1 MTFNTLESFDKE
13 LSDMEKTLKEME
25 EYLIDHPEKQGT
37 QGNYETLKYVYN
49 IFKNDKKRFIENISE
64 IDLKLLKVNSDN
76 MTVTEFSKLIDYFN
90 KTQKN
95 TPSILNSQKHDELLF
110 KGISKGSCIIKFNF
124 QNPTEEDVLRTST
137 RKKGLLKLFNLI
149 DCGDNIDKLKNE
161 AGLNGTEALTT
172 YKKFLEEIVK
182 HETDFTLSTE
192 KGTLKTGL
200 TLQQCKNICEN
211 LNI

>member
-1 MTFNTLESFDKE
+1 
-13 LSDMEKTLKEME
+13 
-25 EYLIDHPEKQGT
+25 
-37 QGNYETLKYVYN
+37 
-49 IFKNDKKRFIENISE
+49 
-64 IDLKLLKVNSDN
+64 

-149 DCGDNIDKLKNE
+149 DCGDNIDKLKM
-161 AGLNGTEALTT
+161 
-172 YKKFLEEIVK
+172 KQV
-182 HETDFTLSTE
+182 
-192 KGTLKTGL
+192 
-200 TLQQCKNICEN
+200 
-211 LNI
+211 